1 MCHSLSVRGRQRRF
15 VYHRRLFPPLQ
26 PGPPLLHMTF
36 FINYVRGCF
45 VKCIGTWRVYRVLS
59 CYWAEN
65 YLVHHQTTVGTGL
78 NVHQRFG
85 IEFRVTKFQNFIVW
99 WIDLFEMVQQVKW
112 MLTNDLV
119 RRRTFVA
126 GTGGTR
132 ERHLWG
138 RGNFIFRAVDA
149 TCSMYAYW
157 LNFRG
162 DRPLH
167 EIGYPPLFCK
177 RILSLFEGV
186 LETNHQKSI
195 PHLPED
201 NKYRG
206 CL

>member
-1 MCHSLSVRGRQRRF
+1 MVRTVVLCFSQHRQSLYGSIHKSSSSEPSFSAFHMFEGR
-15 VYHRRLFPPLQ
+15 P
-26 PGPPLLHMTF
+26 MTF
-36 FINYVRGCF
+36 FINYVRGFF

-126 GTGGTR
+126 GTGGTVVTIQ
-132 ERHLWG
+132 LW
-138 RGNFIFRAVDA
+138 
-149 TCSMYAYW
+149 
-157 LNFRG
+157 
-162 DRPLH
+162 
-167 EIGYPPLFCK
+167 FCTFEK
-177 RILSLFEGV
+177 KTLSLSCPYESYNFKIHMG
-186 LETNHQKSI
+186 
-195 PHLPED
+195 
-201 NKYRG
+201 
-206 CL
+206 